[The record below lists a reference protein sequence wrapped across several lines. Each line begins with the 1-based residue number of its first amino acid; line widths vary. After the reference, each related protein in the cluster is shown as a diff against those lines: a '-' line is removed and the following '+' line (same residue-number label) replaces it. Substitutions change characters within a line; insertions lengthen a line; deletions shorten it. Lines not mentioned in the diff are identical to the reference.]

1 MSEEKGAPRPW
12 SRSGLTSFVV
22 IWLGR
27 TISLLGSAFTSFSI
41 GIWVYQDTGSV
52 TRFTTTALCAVIPP
66 IVLAPFL
73 GPLLDRWDRR
83 WVMIAG
89 DAGAALATLVLAV
102 LFWTEKAEF
111 WHLCVLLAAIGAFAS
126 VQFPA
131 FLASTTLLVPKE
143 QLGRA
148 NGLVQFGNSL
158 ATLIAPL
165 ASGALVQMIHI
176 KGIIVID
183 FFSCCAA
190 MATLLAVR
198 IPRPPAPPPREEAA
212 ARPTFLQEAAVGWTF
227 IRSRPGLLAMLLLFS
242 GFNLVNSMV
251 ESLITPLVLSFAAP
265 GVLGAVVSGAGTG
278 MLLGGVLMTVW
289 GGPRRRMPTILAFL
303 TLQGIMLVLG
313 GLRPHALLISA
324 AAFVYLFCVPVII
337 SSTHVIWQSKVPP
350 ELQGRVFSIRQ
361 MIGTSAMPLSYLL
374 VGPLAD
380 YVFEPLLAV
389 DGRLAGSVGQ
399 VLGTGPGRGIGLL
412 LIVLG
417 GVVFLVAAVGFQ
429 HSALRD
435 VERELPDAV
444 PSPT

>member
-1 MSEEKGAPRPW
+1 MSEMG
-12 SRSGLTSFVV
+12 RSWRDSGRASFLV

-41 GIWVYQDTGSV
+41 GIWVYQNTGSV

-66 IVLAPFL
+66 IVLSPLL
-73 GPLLDRWDRR
+73 GPFLDRWDRR

-89 DAGAALATLVLAV
+89 DAGAALATLILAV
-102 LFWTEKAEF
+102 LFWTDQIRF
-111 WHLCVLLAAIGAFAS
+111 WHLCVLLAAIGASSS

-131 FLASTTLLVPKE
+131 FSASITLLVPRE

-158 ATLIAPL
+158 STLIAPL

-183 FFSCCAA
+183 FISCCVAV
-190 MATLLAVR
+190 ATLLAVR
-198 IPRPPAPPPREEAA
+198 IPRPPATPREPAA
-212 ARPTFLQEAAVGWTF
+212 ARPSFLQEAAVGWRF

-242 GFNLVNSMV
+242 GFNLTNSMV
-251 ESLITPLVLSFAAP
+251 ESLITPLVLSFAPP

-278 MLLGGVLMTVW
+278 MLLGGLLIMAW
-289 GGPRRRMPTILAFL
+289 GGPRRRMPAVLAFL
-303 TLQGIMLVLG
+303 TLQGVMLILG
-313 GLRPHALLISA
+313 GLRPHALLIGA
-324 AAFVYLFCVPVII
+324 AAFVYLFCVPIII

-361 MIGTSAMPLSYLL
+361 MVGTSAMPLSYLL

-380 YVFEPLLAV
+380 YIFEPLLAV
-389 DGRLAGSVGQ
+389 NGPLAGSVGR
-399 VLGTGPGRGIGLL
+399 VLGTGPGRGIGLFL
-412 LIVLG
+412 LVLG
-417 GVVFLVAAVGFQ
+417 AVVFLVAALGYQ